1 MFFNFLLVFL
11 LAVSSWADGYWWNS
25 WQKSFHTWVSQTI
38 TVHSLH
44 QIVMWGNCVSYTPGK
59 LGRSPCVLYN
69 RVGLGEQWLRRA
81 EVGLGTLGPE
91 ARLGNAA
98 GTSLRQWRLV
108 KGAGSAVGGLGPT
121 ACPLPTGLRGTR
133 SWRPPGRG
141 AGLRDTSLLAVRQ
154 VCHQW
159 YTYNMHVCVCVCV
172 CVHPL
177 SHSVVSN
184 SSVTPWTL
192 LARLLHPWDF
202 PGRNTGVGCHF
213 LLQRIFPTQG

>member
-1 MFFNFLLVFL
+1 
-11 LAVSSWADGYWWNS
+11 
-25 WQKSFHTWVSQTI
+25 
-38 TVHSLH
+38 
-44 QIVMWGNCVSYTPGK
+44 MWGNCVSYTPGK

-141 AGLRDTSLLAVRQ
+141 ASLRDTSLLAVRQ

-213 LLQRIFPTQG
+213 LLQRIFPTQGSSLGLLYWQAGFLPSEPPGKLICVRVRVLVCEIHTYMHIHTYTWN